1 MWQIKSIYLDSIG
14 TPASRFANVR
24 LDLSSADGTHP
35 LDTVL
40 WLRNGGGKSTL
51 VALLVSLM
59 RPRRA
64 EFLSGRQ
71 GHEEARA
78 LEDYVLS
85 GDTSHVAIEWA
96 HPDGRRLVTGAI
108 YEWPERQAPA
118 DPAAGRAKLKIVRYS
133 FNCDGNKA
141 ELDRL
146 PFRHGGRQST
156 LDTVLPAIKALPPAC
171 EPVAIIGEPHRWEK
185 LLDDR
190 GLDPTLWE
198 TIGSMNRV
206 EGGIANEF
214 VEQKPEEFVR
224 RILELI
230 TEPGEPTKVASIL
243 GDVAD
248 QLAERPDVEADAAFS
263 AEAVDHLGRL
273 AILYDSAGSA
283 RSHLTAVRV
292 EAARVRTS
300 LRLAKEKAEAD
311 GTAAQERADL
321 EDKSVAAE
329 RASASQWRAMANEY
343 SRIAA
348 LYRRDQ
354 AQVTLQAETTSLGEA
369 QANDRAWRVVP
380 LLVERDDTARRLGTL
395 EAEFA
400 KLTEGA
406 APLERLRLSTA
417 AHLAGAL
424 GSLEAAAR
432 KEVDAQTESVL
443 EAERDLTSAHT
454 AKDDATLKRI
464 RYEERKRGLDA
475 LHTDIDASIDRA
487 RREGLIRADE
497 LAEIAFVRSQRE
509 DASDVA
515 RDGELG
521 AERSKARSR
530 VDAERER
537 LTTEL
542 EPFANASRA
551 AAERDRVALDR
562 ILALRQGLAEEPRIL
577 ILSGTEAPD
586 VIGMGPIIEEAL
598 GASILRSDQD
608 LIALAIASVE
618 DERARR
624 GLATAQLLPPSI
636 DVERALRVLEDARI
650 PAMTGWRALA
660 EQAEPSRRLTAF
672 LSAPL
677 VVGGVLVRNSDDL
690 AKARE
695 LLADAGLAPT
705 SIVGVATLDDLM
717 AVFGNGHAPE
727 AFVLPPDAA
736 LYDADRA
743 AADWT
748 ERETRAEERELQRA
762 NLAAGQESDGELRRR
777 LRSLLA
783 ECQPGDIERLTNGLE
798 LAEADARQAAEALTA
813 AKERIRNDDLRDRA
827 IGEELTQIAAR
838 RHARG
843 RAMERLAALV
853 DRVASAVATRAEA
866 DAIPGRIQTLDEEIR
881 NRDREIVGSERR
893 RDNAKG
899 IAALRA
905 DEAKAFA
912 AERASLPGGAD
923 ATDSE
928 SSSLD
933 VLRQAWIDANDA
945 WNREVEESETKRN
958 LATARR
964 AASESAAKVARQD
977 PMTVDRASRLLQT
990 PDGSSE
996 AARDLASVRAGEQV
1010 SELSQSVGRAQAEL
1024 EQAETELTQATD
1036 RERVRLPEEP
1046 ASRVEALRLE
1056 QDAIEQNNVHLE
1068 LRRTAESRAAGAR
1081 ADLEAAEKRTSAFGS
1096 QVDRLSDALGPDEP
1110 DAQATPF
1117 AGEPDEA
1124 KAAVVSVRGSLAEA
1138 LKADVAAQD
1147 SLVAQARDIALW
1159 TTDPRF
1165 VRVAK
1170 EVVSRFRERVV
1181 EELAPEARAFA
1192 AEMETRRAAILEH
1205 LKGLDQARDTV
1216 VEDGVGMVRRSLRD
1230 LRRLSEFSRLPAGL
1244 GGLEGEQFI
1253 DIGVRSSIDTS
1264 EAVLRAR
1271 IGDEVDRISR
1281 ERTRPGGFEL
1291 LWRATKAAVGDDAFR
1306 VTILKPRVDLV
1317 AEPLPAVRLGKW
1329 SGGERVTASL
1339 MLFATIAKLRARNR
1353 GRAVGAGVVVLDNP
1367 LGSASHVTFLDLQR
1381 AVARAAGM
1389 QLVFLSGVSD
1399 MKAIGR
1405 FPCRIRLRN
1414 APDRRLGRDFV
1425 HVTDRELGDDLP
1437 PAVVESTRIIQ
1448 VVDTPAFDLA

>member
-118 DPAAGRAKLKIVRYS
+118 DPAAARAKLKIVRYS

-283 RSHLTAVRV
+283 RSRLTAVRV

-321 EDKSVAAE
+321 EDKAVAAE

-354 AQVTLQAETTSLGEA
+354 AQVTLHAETTSLGEA
-369 QANDRAWRVVP
+369 QANDRAWRAVP
-380 LLVERDDTARRLGTL
+380 LLIERDDAARRLGTL

-417 AHLAGAL
+417 ARLAGTL
-424 GSLEAAAR
+424 GSLETAAR
-432 KEVDAQTESVL
+432 QEVNTLAELAL
-443 EAERDLTSAHT
+443 EAENDLNSART
-454 AKDDATLKRI
+454 AKSEATLKQI
-464 RYEERKRGLDA
+464 RYEERKRVLDV
-475 LHTDIDASIDRA
+475 LHAELDASIDRA

-497 LAEIAFVRSQRE
+497 LAEMAFARSQRE
-509 DASDVA
+509 DAGDVA
-515 RDGELG
+515 HNVELG
-521 AERSKARSR
+521 AERGQVRAR
-530 VDAERER
+530 VDAERDR
-537 LTTEL
+537 VTTEL
-542 EPFANASRA
+542 EPLANASTA
-551 AAERDRVALDR
+551 AVERDRVALDR
-562 ILALRQGLAEEPRIL
+562 LLAVRRDLAEEPRIL
-577 ILSGTEAPD
+577 VLSGTEAPD
-586 VIGMGPIIEEAL
+586 VIGMGPVIEEAL
-598 GASILRSDQD
+598 GASILRADQD

-650 PAMTGWRALA
+650 PALTGWRALA
-660 EQAEPSRRLTAF
+660 EQAEPSRRLAAF

-677 VVGGVLVRNSDDL
+677 VVGGVLVRNADDL
-690 AKARE
+690 VRARE

-717 AVFGNGHAPE
+717 AVFGGGHAPE

-736 LYDADRA
+736 LYDVDRA

-748 ERETRAEERELQRA
+748 ERESRAEEREVQRA
-762 NLAAGQESDGELRRR
+762 NLAARQESDGELRRR

-783 ECQPGDIERLTNGLE
+783 ECQPGDIERLTNE
-798 LAEADARQAAEALTA
+798 LGRAESDAGEAAKALTA
-813 AKERIRNDDLRDRA
+813 AKARLRDDDLRDRA
-827 IGEELTQIAAR
+827 ISDELAKIAAR
-838 RHARG
+838 RHARS
-843 RAMERLAALV
+843 RAIERLAALV
-853 DRVASAVATRAEA
+853 ERVASAVETRAEA
-866 DAIPGRIQTLDEEIR
+866 DAIPGRIQSLGDEIR
-881 NRDREIVGSERR
+881 SHDRAIGEAERR
-893 RDNAKG
+893 RDSAKQ
-899 IAALRA
+899 IAASRA
-905 DEAKAFA
+905 AEATAFA
-912 AERASLPGGAD
+912 AERASLPGDEDVTEAD
-923 ATDSE
+923 ST
-928 SSSLD
+928 SLD

-964 AASESAAKVARQD
+964 LASESAAKVARQD
-977 PMTVDRASRLLQT
+977 AMTVDRASRLLQT

-996 AARDLASVRAGEQV
+996 AARNLAAERAAERV
-1010 SELSQSVGRAQAEL
+1010 SELSQSVGRAEAEL
-1024 EQAETELTQATD
+1024 EQAETELAQATD
-1036 RERVRLPEEP
+1036 RERVRLPDEP
-1046 ASRVEALRLE
+1046 ASRAEALGLE
-1056 QDAIEQNNVHLE
+1056 QDAVEQNNVHLE

-1110 DAQATPF
+1110 DAPATPF

-1124 KAAVVSVRGSLAEA
+1124 KAAVISVRGSLAEA
-1138 LKADVAAQD
+1138 LKADGSAQD
-1147 SLVAQARDIALW
+1147 SLVAHARDIALW

-1253 DIGVRSSIDTS
+1253 DIGVRSSVDTS

-1353 GRAVGAGVVVLDNP
+1353 GRAMGAGVVVLDNP

-1425 HVTDRELGDDLP
+1425 HVTDRELGDDLL
-1437 PAVVESTRIIQ
+1437 PAVVESTRIVQ